1 MEKPAIGIMIISV
14 FLSAI
19 FLLSNSEAWAWGSY
33 SRSSSSSSYG
43 STNDS
48 TWGSYGGS
56 NDSSSS
62 SYGGSNDSS
71 WGSSGTSRDGSTSW
85 SSWSY
90 SDNGSSISEEFCR
103 RCHAN
108 LDRFPSL
115 RYENPDKHHLLVNKQ
130 IPSNSIAPND
140 TPGDLYE
147 CLTCHSVEV
156 VDNAFVMMVTRD
168 CLKCHPIN
176 TVTGPPRRSNN
187 VHHRVSIRNC
197 NTCHS
202 VIGF

>member
-1 MEKPAIGIMIISV
+1 MKPAILKLL
-14 FLSAI
+14 LSLVLSTI
-19 FLLSNSEAWAWGSY
+19 FLFPNPNVWAWGS
-33 SRSSSSSSYG
+33 SGSSYSSRG
-43 STNDS
+43 S
-48 TWGSYGGS
+48 SYSSG
-56 NDSSSS
+56 DSSYSS
-62 SYGGSNDSS
+62 GDSS
-71 WGSSGTSRDGSTSW
+71 WDSSGTSRDGSTSW

-90 SDNGSSISEEFCR
+90 SDRGSPISEEFCR
-103 RCHAN
+103 RCHGN

-115 RYENPDKHHLLVNKQ
+115 RFENPDKHHLLVDKQ
-130 IPSNSIAPND
+130 IPSTSIAPND

-147 CLTCHSVEV
+147 CLTCHSVEL

-176 TVTGPPRRSNN
+176 TVTGPPYRSNN